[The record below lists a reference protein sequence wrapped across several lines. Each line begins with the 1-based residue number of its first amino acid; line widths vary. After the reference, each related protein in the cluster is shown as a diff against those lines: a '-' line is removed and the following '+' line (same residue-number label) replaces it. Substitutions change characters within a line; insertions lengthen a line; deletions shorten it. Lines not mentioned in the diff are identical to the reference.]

1 MNKFETDFSRF
12 RFSVC
17 AMVAAMACTCF
28 TETAIA
34 QTPPPAR
41 NVAPGIH
48 PYLAQAQYLIGQ
60 ANRSI
65 LSAQQANAYSLNGHA
80 ENARRLL
87 DEASAEL
94 KAAALTANGT
104 QP

>member
-1 MNKFETDFSRF
+1 MKSDKFFPSRS
-12 RFSVC
+12 RASACLVL
-17 AMVAAMACTCF
+17 AVSSAAFFAV
-28 TETAIA
+28 TAIA

-41 NVAPGIH
+41 NIAPGIH
-48 PYLAQAQYLIGQ
+48 PYLAQAQYFVGR
-60 ANRSI
+60 ANESV
-65 LSAQQANAYSLNGHA
+65 LSAQKVNGYALNGHA

-94 KAAALTANGT
+94 KAAAMTANGA